1 MNQQIDA
8 MLKGLSTFDIPI
20 YENDIAEDEET
31 KFKKDGYHFFIYQTG
46 DMFNNDDKLTV
57 EQDIAIFYF
66 SENRDDLDEQTTNI
80 IKALSNIPAFKFER
94 TQKNRLRK
102 KNTDEYVDQI
112 VLFYNRLI
120 KLSGCVLK

>member
-1 MNQQIDA
+1 MQEQINA
-8 MLKGLSTFDIPI
+8 MLEGLASFGIPI
-20 YENDIAEDEET
+20 FENDIAEDEEAQ
-31 KFKKDGYHFFIYQTG
+31 FKEAGYHFFIYQTG
-46 DMFNNDDKLTV
+46 DMFKNDDRATIG
-57 EQDIAIFYF
+57 QDIAIFYF

-112 VLFYNRLI
+112 VLLYNRLI
-120 KLSGCVLK
+120 KITGCVLK